1 MRQIPGWKL
10 RIKVSII
17 CGVLG
22 FLNWRV
28 IRPVLLLSIAAAI
41 GGCASGNDH
50 PLIVAAPGQSQEK
63 LDAGR
68 HLFSTHCQGC
78 HALPAPKQLEPTSWP
93 AEVVGMGKKSGL
105 SEIQVALVSDYLVAA
120 SRAIR

>member
-1 MRQIPGWKL
+1 M
-10 RIKVSII
+10 
-17 CGVLG
+17 GVAVA
-22 FLNWRV
+22 F
-28 IRPVLLLSIAAAI
+28 AI
-41 GGCASGNDH
+41 GGCASGNNH
-50 PLIVAAPGQSQEK
+50 PIVVAGPGQSQEK

-78 HALPAPKQLEPTSWP
+78 HALPAPTQMEAKSWP

-105 SEIQVALVSDYLVAA
+105 SEFQVALVSDYLVAA